1 MPAFIK
7 SFPNCEDNPLL
18 PAELKWAKAGMSGA
32 WGVLELT
39 GNSRIA

>member
-18 PAELKWAKAGMSGA
+18 PAELNWEKAGMRGGRGA
-32 WGVLELT
+32 FW
-39 GNSRIA
+39 N